1 MSSPLVSVITTVYNC
16 DKFLEESLES
26 IFNQTFKDYEIII
39 YDDASTDNTHDI
51 IFNYLRKF
59 KYIHVILDPKNVGC
73 GEGRNRAIAKASGKY
88 LAIEDGDDIS
98 LLERLE
104 KQVEFME
111 SNQDISFLGGHALQ
125 IDENSDLIEDIFNY
139 PPKYNKD
146 ILTMA
151 SIKNANPMI
160 DPTMIL
166 RKEAFEEL
174 GGYSLKEDRKLVPD
188 FDLWLRAMV
197 KGYKFHNLQIPLVKY
212 RINSEGN
219 TIKFKKEMI
228 RQHMVVLSEFKKI
241 YKKLDY

>member
-1 MSSPLVSVITTVYNC
+1 MICGS
-16 DKFLEESLES
+16 E
-26 IFNQTFKDYEIII
+26 
-39 YDDASTDNTHDI
+39 
-51 IFNYLRKF
+51 
-59 KYIHVILDPKNVGC
+59 NVGC
-73 GEGRNRAIAKASGKY
+73 GEGRNRAIKISKSEY
-88 LAIEDGDDIS
+88 LAIQDGDDIS

-111 SNQDISFLGGHALQ
+111 SNQDISFLGGYALQ

-146 ILTMA
+146 ILIMA

-160 DPTMIL
+160 DPTIML
-166 RKEAFEEL
+166 RKETFEEL
-174 GGYSLKEDRKLVPD
+174 GGYSLKKDRKLVPD

-197 KGYKFHNLQIPLVKY
+197 KGYRFHNLQIPLVKY

-228 RQHMVVLSEFKKI
+228 RQHMTVLSEFKKI